1 MPLPIEGLFEGNGN
15 QEDTKFVRVEHR
27 NRKIHPNVNS
37 GNILNLAPYNLNTT
51 HHTKYLDRFYR
62 LRHAS
67 WYIHIHEQRII
78 LKR

>member
-37 GNILNLAPYNLNTT
+37 GNILNLAPYNLNTKYITLNTLTDFIDYVT
-51 HHTKYLDRFYR
+51 HHGTFIYTSNVLY
-62 LRHAS
+62 
-67 WYIHIHEQRII
+67 
-78 LKR
+78 